1 MYVPTAL
8 GVERRGDRDTG
19 NEFLSH
25 ARNNIG
31 IVDALMGFALAH
43 LRHQQSPLDV
53 AKPVPKGARMDD
65 ATPLFFP
72 QLGPVYQALFPW
84 VEMLLRAV
92 VGLTLVPHGLRSTFG
107 MFSST
112 GALSHNLTEFA
123 DELDHDG
130 YHPGKLWAP
139 AIVLTQLVAGPM
151 LALGL
156 FTRLAACP
164 IVIFLIVTNYERWR
178 VGGFFWNKMGLEF
191 TLMWTVGALYFLV
204 HGGGEISVDHLVI
217 VREF

>member
-84 VEMLLRAV
+84 VEMLLRAL
-92 VGLTLVPHGLRSTFG
+92 VGYVGTARTSQHIWDVFFHWR
-107 MFSST
+107 
-112 GALSHNLTEFA
+112 
-123 DELDHDG
+123 
-130 YHPGKLWAP
+130 
-139 AIVLTQLVAGPM
+139 AIAQ
-151 LALGL
+151 
-156 FTRLAACP
+156 FDRIC
-164 IVIFLIVTNYERWR
+164 R
-178 VGGFFWNKMGLEF
+178 
-191 TLMWTVGALYFLV
+191 
-204 HGGGEISVDHLVI
+204 
-217 VREF
+217 